1 MKLTSRHDFLLRA
14 VALLACLLTASQALC
29 AWIPPLT
36 MAELCRAEIIVVGH
50 FETAEG
56 KMHFHLD
63 RMVKGD
69 ESAARAQMLKL
80 VTDNRVHPQP
90 DGGLI
95 FNRPRSQWGFGVR
108 VDAKQPGLWF
118 FLGSKSGNEVDWQPA
133 ALADGFEAL
142 TQQQEPDAFFRIL
155 QQVDMGMQ
163 RDAMEELYAQREPKL
178 VARLHNIAL
187 SQDASLAAAAFN
199 ALVATKLVEPDQF
212 WEKWTSLPIMELAA
226 GLLAKENRDRMMQ
239 ELKKAIASEKKPERL
254 DMLLSAIPHDSH
266 ENVDLALPFLGHESA
281 SVRRRAIG
289 KLSDEFWRLNTKR
302 STAPDLESQLTAL
315 GERTI
320 PLLETRLKVE
330 TDPGC
335 KQVLNRMLERADGV
349 PWILRIPREEVDPP
363 IPAYSE
369 DEEMEFLVNRLT
381 SHNDHGFIMETA
393 GQEIAKVFFEEGFKR
408 LKAAAA
414 ATNIYNT
421 DLVYEGMGYVRDPRM
436 FEHLVEHLA
445 EIGPGDSTYGST
457 FRAIGVQNNPGSLAA
472 IKRFSQEVNEH
483 NERQLDGLAVL
494 DGAEVLAYLK
504 EHEKEIKY
512 HAQIP
517 YLRALAMHGDSWAV
531 DELLS
536 TLQDPPAPKFLTDGY
551 WIPSYILDAL
561 LSVDTPEATAALKK
575 EVEKTCPSTS
585 SPDSFLFHWA
595 YLENYAGSSH
605 RGTAF
610 AEIARRD
617 PHWLVALCL
626 RKMADK
632 SLPARSHA
640 ASAFQQLTGQLG
652 DYRPEAFAADRIE
665 PLKKL
670 ETWWDEHKA
679 ESREQWLAHYFL
691 NKGFRFTK
699 LDKTALAALVQALE
713 SDFFTHN
720 LAVEQIS
727 VICRKYFDDFQ
738 HQDTSFQ
745 GQRRMNVRVI
755 GWLKA
760 RQWID

>member
-1 MKLTSRHDFLLRA
+1 
-14 VALLACLLTASQALC
+14 
-29 AWIPPLT
+29 
-36 MAELCRAEIIVVGH
+36 
-50 FETAEG
+50 
-56 KMHFHLD
+56 
-63 RMVKGD
+63 
-69 ESAARAQMLKL
+69 
-80 VTDNRVHPQP
+80 
-90 DGGLI
+90 
-95 FNRPRSQWGFGVR
+95 
-108 VDAKQPGLWF
+108 
-118 FLGSKSGNEVDWQPA
+118 
-133 ALADGFEAL
+133 
-142 TQQQEPDAFFRIL
+142 
-155 QQVDMGMQ
+155 
-163 RDAMEELYAQREPKL
+163 
-178 VARLHNIAL
+178 
-187 SQDASLAAAAFN
+187 
-199 ALVATKLVEPDQF
+199 
-212 WEKWTSLPIMELAA
+212 
-226 GLLAKENRDRMMQ
+226 
-239 ELKKAIASEKKPERL
+239 
-254 DMLLSAIPHDSH
+254 
-266 ENVDLALPFLGHESA
+266 
-281 SVRRRAIG
+281 
-289 KLSDEFWRLNTKR
+289 
-302 STAPDLESQLTAL
+302 
-315 GERTI
+315 
-320 PLLETRLKVE
+320 
-330 TDPGC
+330 
-335 KQVLNRMLERADGV
+335 
-349 PWILRIPREEVDPP
+349 
-363 IPAYSE
+363 
-369 DEEMEFLVNRLT
+369 
-381 SHNDHGFIMETA
+381 
-393 GQEIAKVFFEEGFKR
+393 
-408 LKAAAA
+408 
-414 ATNIYNT
+414 
-421 DLVYEGMGYVRDPRM
+421 
-436 FEHLVEHLA
+436 
-445 EIGPGDSTYGST
+445 
-457 FRAIGVQNNPGSLAA
+457 
-472 IKRFSQEVNEH
+472 
-483 NERQLDGLAVL
+483 
-494 DGAEVLAYLK
+494 
-504 EHEKEIKY
+504 
-512 HAQIP
+512 
-517 YLRALAMHGDSWAV
+517 MHGDSWAV

-585 SPDSFLFHWA
+585 SPDSFSFHWA

-670 ETWWDEHKA
+670 ETWWEEHKA

-727 VICRKYFDDFQ
+727 VICRKYFGDFQ